1 MQPAFPVIFTG
12 ISCQQHALWPPLP
25 YHTQTHCVSHTASPF
40 PTAKTA
46 RSQSVANSAS
56 RLQRIQ
62 RFASGLTEAA
72 PVLVCRARSHGA
84 RQVLIL
90 RAPAEVARGLLIR
103 AVGVG
108 LPLIWT
114 CSLYLKVEHARIHES
129 FTRFLETYCHHTT
142 DLQSSQARKHYF
154 HNLIKRTAGL
164 TEINQVIQFL
174 AVPSI
179 QLSQDRGIWALHLY
193 IFGGLCRST
202 QRKEGLRKMQQAE
215 LRKRMEYLFHCILCG
230 ETTTYQKELKSE
242 YSTQIYSQ
250 YYYMLVKLGKL
261 PTK

>member
-1 MQPAFPVIFTG
+1 MQPTFPVIFTG
-12 ISCQQHALWPPLP
+12 ILRQQQVLWPPLP

-40 PTAKTA
+40 PTAKT
-46 RSQSVANSAS
+46 VANSAS

-62 RFASGLTEAA
+62 RYASGLTEAA

-114 CSLYLKVEHARIHES
+114 CNLYLKVEHARIHES
-129 FTRFLETYCHHTT
+129 FTGFLETSCHHTT

-154 HNLIKRTAGL
+154 HNHNEGTNRSGLKKFSRKTIIKRLKNDT
-164 TEINQVIQFL
+164 NCVIFYQHYLL
-174 AVPSI
+174 AVKNDK
-179 QLSQDRGIWALHLY
+179 QL
-193 IFGGLCRST
+193 
-202 QRKEGLRKMQQAE
+202 
-215 LRKRMEYLFHCILCG
+215 
-230 ETTTYQKELKSE
+230 
-242 YSTQIYSQ
+242 
-250 YYYMLVKLGKL
+250 YYTNCK
-261 PTK
+261 T